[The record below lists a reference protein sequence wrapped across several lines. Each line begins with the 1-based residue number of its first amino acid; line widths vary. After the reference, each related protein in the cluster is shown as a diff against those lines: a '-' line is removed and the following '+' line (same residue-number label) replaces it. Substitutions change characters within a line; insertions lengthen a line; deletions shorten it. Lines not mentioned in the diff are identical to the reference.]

1 MITLVI
7 DRSTEIQ
14 SAAIIQ
20 DGSQI
25 EECVFPDSGTRSA
38 RWPDDVR
45 TFLAG
50 RKPGR
55 IVVGTG
61 PGSFGGIRSALAFAQ
76 GMMLPQGGNSN
87 CPKGG
92 VFGLPSTMAFTA
104 PGRRI
109 TVIGDAR
116 RGKYWSI
123 SYDGVNLVRDFE
135 LTCEDGISKSSPEG
149 FLVAT
154 PDGDRIEN
162 LLSGIFKDRY
172 SGSSAPLAGRLAQI
186 AAEREDLL
194 IPDPLPIYLQA
205 PVQ

>member
-14 SAAIIQ
+14 SAAII
-20 DGSQI
+20 DNGSQI

-38 RWPDDVR
+38 RWPNDVM

-50 RKPGR
+50 RRPDR

-76 GMMLPQGGNSN
+76 GMMLPFGGEAGR
-87 CPKGG
+87 PKGG

-123 SYDGVNLVRDFE
+123 SYDGVNLVRDFT
-135 LTCEDGISKSSPEG
+135 LSCEGDIPAVVPEG
-149 FLVAT
+149 FIATT
-154 PDGDRIEN
+154 PDGDRIGN
-162 LLSGIFKDRY
+162 LLAGIFKDRY
-172 SGSSAPLAGRLAQI
+172 LGSSAPLAGRLAQV

-194 IPDPLPIYLQA
+194 IPEPLPIYLQA